1 MDTLWAPWR
10 IGFILGDKPMTC
22 FLCEE
27 PGHGISP
34 ESLVL
39 AITKHSFVIM
49 NRYPY
54 SNGHLLVAPKR
65 HVSRPMD
72 LNPDERLDLH
82 ELLVRSVDLLG
93 EVFGTDGLNVGM
105 NLGAAAGA
113 GVADHIHWHIVPRWI
128 GDTNAMSVVGGT
140 RVVPEALD
148 ATFEKLEGPF
158 AALHKPGDPAG
169 EIAGESP

>member
-1 MDTLWAPWR
+1 MNTLWAPWR
-10 IGFILGDKPMTC
+10 IAFILGEKAMTC

-27 PGHGISP
+27 PGNGISP

-39 AITKHSFVIM
+39 AVTTHSFVIM

-65 HVSRPMD
+65 HVSLPTD
-72 LNPDERLDLH
+72 LPQEERADLH
-82 ELLVRSVDLLG
+82 ELLVQSIDIVG
-93 EVFGTDGLNVGM
+93 EVFTTDGVNVGM

-128 GDTNAMSVVGGT
+128 GDTNAMTVVGET

-148 ATFEKLEGPF
+148 ATFEKLRHRF
-158 AALHKPGDPAG
+158 AALHTEDSK
-169 EIAGESP
+169 

>member
-1 MDTLWAPWR
+1 MNTLWAPWR
-10 IGFILGDKPMTC
+10 IGFILGEKPMTC

-27 PGHGISP
+27 PRRGISP

-39 AITKHSFVIM
+39 AVTPHSFVIM

-65 HVSRPMD
+65 HVSRPAD
-72 LNPDERLDLH
+72 LTAAERGDLH
-82 ELLVRSVDLLG
+82 ELLVASVDLLG
-93 EVFGTDGLNVGM
+93 DAFSTDGLNVGM

-128 GDTNAMSVVGGT
+128 GDTNAMSVVGQT
-140 RVVPEALD
+140 RVIPEALD
-148 ATFEKLEGPF
+148 ATFEKLQPCF
-158 AALHKPGDPAG
+158 AALHAPEGAG
-169 EIAGESP
+169 

>member
-1 MDTLWAPWR
+1 MDTIWAPWR
-10 IGFILGDKPMTC
+10 IDFILGEKPMTC

-27 PGHGISP
+27 PQRGIRV

-39 AITKHSFVIM
+39 AITTHSFVIM

-54 SNGHLLVAPKR
+54 TNGHLLVAPKR
-65 HVSRPMD
+65 HVSRPTELTIEERVD
-72 LNPDERLDLH
+72 LN
-82 ELLVRSVDLLG
+82 ELLAGSIDIL
-93 EVFGTDGLNVGM
+93 EDAFSTDGLNVGM
-105 NLGAAAGA
+105 NLGGAAGA

-148 ATFEKLEGPF
+148 ATFEKLLPHF
-158 AALHKPGDPAG
+158 AVLDTSGSA
-169 EIAGESP
+169 E